1 MVDTMGNYAICCQHH
16 VPEQHRLNIK
26 HHDIGT
32 WQSSAYMDEV
42 RQAMI
47 ADARH
52 VGCQSC
58 WQDEDAGY
66 ASMRSRTAKDYA
78 IFNIRPDRPELV
90 NAEIRLGNL
99 CNLTCV
105 MCNEVESSAIL
116 AENKRLGINRIEQ
129 SDIDWTDQSW
139 SNLQL
144 ILEKSPRILNL
155 RGGEPLYNKKI
166 LDILEQLPPENKKQ
180 MMIHLSTNATLWNDR
195 WATVLAGFGLARIM
209 LSVDGIENVYEYIR
223 YPARWDQ
230 LQHNI
235 QNMRRLPNVRLVV
248 NAVVQ
253 NLNILH
259 IDDLVTWCKDNH
271 LFLMLDRLKEPEYL
285 DLTNLPDPLR
295 HLAIAKLKTLHSMT
309 LEPVTHG
316 FVTSCLQDLCH
327 TEFDEQL
334 WAHFQQQ
341 ISMRDTIRGN
351 SHKPLLESNHAKV

>member
-42 RQAMI
+42 RQSMI

-78 IFNIRPDRPELV
+78 IFNIRPDRPEFV
-90 NAEIRLGNL
+90 NAEIQLGNL

-105 MCNEVESSAIL
+105 MCNEFESSAIL
-116 AENKRLGINRIEQ
+116 AENKRLGINQIEQ
-129 SDIDWTDQSW
+129 SDVDWTDQSW

-144 ILEKSPRILNL
+144 ILDQSPRILNL

-166 LDILEQLPPENKKQ
+166 LEILENLPLDKKRKI
-180 MMIHLSTNATLWNDR
+180 MLHLSTNATLWNDR
-195 WATVLAGFGLARIM
+195 WANVLSEFALVRIM
-209 LSVDGIENVYEYIR
+209 LSIDGTEFVYEYIR
-223 YPARWDQ
+223 HPARWSQ
-230 LQHNI
+230 LQDNI

-259 IDDLVTWCKDNH
+259 IGNLVTWCKDMD
-271 LFLMLDRLKEPEYL
+271 LFLMLDRLKHPKYL
-285 DLTNLPDPLR
+285 DLTNLPEPER
-295 HLAIAKLKTLHSMT
+295 NLAVTRLKKLHSMT
-309 LEPVTHG
+309 LEPGIYG
-316 FVTSCLQDLCH
+316 FITSCLQ
-327 TEFDEQL
+327 EFCNTDFDKQL
-334 WAHFQQQ
+334 WANFQQQ
-341 ISMRDTIRGN
+341 ISIRDMIRGN
-351 SHKPLLESNHAKV
+351 NHKSLLE